1 MKQMSLIE
9 MDGFLKGK
17 CIPRDLKVNET
28 NAEYL
33 VRKFGELESK
43 IALLEVQLKL
53 SEAAERAWESSMM
66 QACGEDG
73 PKSVADKFAELEA
86 KCAALAT
93 DNEKAMEAIRQ
104 ADAAVK
110 LAHEKFSA
118 LAAKI
123 NVINELM
130 KVAEQVNKL
139 AQEETEKLAH
149 ERNTLAAENAG
160 LKAVCEDRRTFIM
173 NGVQLGY
180 IQVPTV
186 ETDPALETIR
196 VAVSPQEPTPATD
209 AFLAE
214 VRAQAHKEGA
224 HFVAN
229 RMLAAW
235 EAGFI
240 DDTAK
245 NAADIAR
252 MILTSTEFM
261 ADAPEGDYDRSL
273 ADGVLEDIA
282 AQLRKGVQS

>member
-9 MDGFLKGK
+9 MDGFLKGQ

-43 IALLEVQLKL
+43 LETALRECR
-53 SEAAERAWESSMM
+53 SA
-66 QACGEDG
+66 GITIDN
-73 PKSVADKFAELEA
+73 LEA
-86 KCAALAT
+86 KCAALDA
-93 DNEKAMEAIRQ
+93 DNEKAMEAMRQ
-104 ADAAVK
+104 ADEVVKRAHSKFAA
-110 LAHEKFSA
+110 LTDENMALRSA
-118 LAAKI
+118 IENGMAAP
-123 NVINELM
+123 E
-130 KVAEQVNKL
+130 
-139 AQEETEKLAH
+139 
-149 ERNTLAAENAG
+149 
-160 LKAVCEDRRTFIM
+160 
-173 NGVQLGY
+173 
-180 IQVPTV
+180 
-186 ETDPALETIR
+186 
-196 VAVSPQEPTPATD
+196 TPATD

-261 ADAPEGDYDRSL
+261 ADAPEGDYDRSF

>member
-86 KCAALAT
+86 KCAALAAESSAT
-93 DNEKAMEAIRQ
+93 NDRLQKLIQIISNADNDYCMCGDAMKSHVHGGCGHPTGMFDYHYNQ
-104 ADAAVK
+104 W
-110 LAHEKFSA
+110 L
-118 LAAKI
+118 
-123 NVINELM
+123 
-130 KVAEQVNKL
+130 Q
-139 AQEETEKLAH
+139 
-149 ERNTLAAENAG
+149 AEN
-160 LKAVCEDRRTFIM
+160 
-173 NGVQLGY
+173 Q
-180 IQVPTV
+180 
-186 ETDPALETIR
+186 
-196 VAVSPQEPTPATD
+196 TPSAID

-214 VRAQAHKEGA
+214 VKTEARKEGA
-224 HFVAN
+224 YFVAN

-261 ADAPEGDYDRSL
+261 ANAPEGDFDRSFS
-273 ADGVLEDIA
+273 DGVLEDIA